1 MLLFSTT
8 LTAQNLLQFK
18 IARELSNFYWNGF
31 LNYSFSKGPSEL
43 SLFERFS
50 EMIIRT
56 DRKFIR
62 DDNDFRFRFYS
73 GVSRF
78 KLGFAFNSISFA
90 DDKLSGLSRASSSEF
105 LFGGKVYPSPKFA
118 LYAMAGYKLDYQL
131 GQKDKGWTY
140 MISSDTTDFIL
151 SDYRLKANLHHS
163 EDFITPRKNI
173 SSALNFAMMRKF
185 TPDIESKVEFLVK
198 RVKRDF
204 YFYGDSNLQRTY
216 NVNFNIDGRDE
227 KVISG
232 QAVLAYPIFESFL
245 VNLDFSASGRNIA
258 KQIKYKTQSLYDTNI
273 EEFILNTGAGLSYES
288 EKIRANLKMNYV
300 ERNEVHTP
308 QRNQLMSEPSFFRAK
323 QTEEQKNNKSLR
335 RSINGEISLNLS
347 DRTTLGGMFYLSL
360 FRYDTPSN
368 LNDDDRDEL
377 LQIFR
382 VFLRV
387 KMSREIEIE
396 IPLDLNNQHLVYIF
410 STRSV
415 NNNWNRI
422 IKLSPSITFESG
434 RVKNRASFSVLANY
448 TVYDFESQVSTVKSY
463 IFRQFYLGDS
473 ISFPIFDRIS
483 FEGNVQLI
491 FSESGRLRWKEF
503 KERPTIFIS
512 ASEYSFKLNY
522 SLNDRAKFSLGYH
535 IFEERRFRFVELN
548 KVPDSRIVASGPTCG
563 IEIENKKFKLS
574 CNGWVES
581 LKFGE
586 RVSFIPNLNLN
597 LAFNL

>member
-31 LNYSFSKGPSEL
+31 LSYSFSKGSSEF
-43 SLFERFS
+43 SLIEKFS

-62 DDNDFRFRFYS
+62 DDNDFRFRFYT
-73 GVSRF
+73 GISRF
-78 KLGFAFNSISFA
+78 KLGFAFNSVSFA
-90 DDKLSGLSRASSSEF
+90 DDKLSGLSKASSSEL
-105 LFGGKVYPSPKFA
+105 LFGGKIYPSSRFA
-118 LYAMAGYKLDYQL
+118 LYVMGGYKLDYQL

-140 MISSDTTDFIL
+140 MISSDTADFII
-151 SDYRLKANLHHS
+151 SGYNLKANLHHS

-173 SSALNFAMMRKF
+173 SSVLNFAVMRKF

-204 YFYGDSNLQRTY
+204 YFYADSNLQRMY
-216 NVNFNIDGRDE
+216 DVNFNIDGRDE
-227 KVISG
+227 RVIAS
-232 QAVLAYPIFESFL
+232 QAILAYPIFENFL
-245 VNLDFSASGRNIA
+245 LNLDFSVSGRNIA
-258 KQIKYKTQSLYDTNI
+258 KQIRYKTQSLYDTNI

-288 EKIRANLKMNYV
+288 EKIRANLRMNYV

-308 QRNQLMSEPSFFRAK
+308 QRHQLISEQSFFRAK
-323 QTEEQKNNKSLR
+323 QIEEQKNNKSLR
-335 RSINGEISLNLS
+335 RNINGEISLSLS
-347 DRTTLGGMFYLSL
+347 NRTTFGGIFYLSL
-360 FRYDTPSN
+360 FRYDTPSS

-382 VFLRV
+382 IFLRI

-410 STRSV
+410 ATRSV

-422 IKLSPSITFESG
+422 IKLSPSITFESD
-434 RVKNRASFSVLANY
+434 RVKNKASFSVLANY
-448 TVYDFESQVSTVKSY
+448 TVYDFESQVSVVKSY
-463 IFRQFYLGDS
+463 IFRQFYLSDS

-483 FEGNVQLI
+483 FEGNIQLI

-503 KERPTIFIS
+503 KERPIIFIS

-522 SLNDRAKFSLGYH
+522 SLSDGAKFSVGYH
-535 IFEERRFRFVELN
+535 LFEERRFRFVELN
-548 KVPDSRIVASGPTCG
+548 KVPDSKVVAFGPTCG
-563 IEIENKKFKLS
+563 IEIENKKFKLN
-574 CNGWVES
+574 CNGWVER
-581 LKFGE
+581 LRFGE
-586 RVSFIPNLNLN
+586 KVSDVPNLNLN